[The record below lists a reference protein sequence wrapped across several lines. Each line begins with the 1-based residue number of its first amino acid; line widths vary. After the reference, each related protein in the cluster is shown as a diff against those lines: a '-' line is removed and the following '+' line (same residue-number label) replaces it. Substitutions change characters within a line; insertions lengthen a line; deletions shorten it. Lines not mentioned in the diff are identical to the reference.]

1 MWYNIFMKY
10 ETLAKVMG
18 NTLPM
23 ARYQELHPHYENAM
37 RAANITNVNRA
48 AMFAAQ
54 LRHESVGLKYME
66 EIASGS
72 AYEGRSDLENIYP
85 GDGVRFKGRG
95 PIQLTGR
102 KNYRAFTQWAN
113 ANGYSNID
121 FEAEPTKLSE
131 PKWGFLAASYY
142 WVVSRPN
149 LNKWSDEKNVLN
161 ASREINGWVE
171 RPNGLAERTSFFNEI
186 LAFGT
191 ALLPGDGGYM
201 STTAV
206 LDYPRDQVAQ
216 DTYYN
221 CGPASAQTVIRAK
234 TGNLLREVD
243 LGAELKTH
251 EGGTDWIGQ
260 FPAVFNKHMPG
271 AEYRSVE
278 MPNDPPTQAQKD
290 RLWDNIK
297 NSIDAGYGVVANIVA
312 QPSNYPRAVAPSTI
326 SPAYRGGTVYHYIA
340 IMGYDSNSP
349 DGIKAVWVAD
359 SGFDPFG
366 YWMSFDQL
374 ATLIPPKGYAYSTAT
389 PIQNTI
395 AEGLFM
401 SLSPERQEDLAN
413 KIDRIYHELTH
424 EFQSRYEKD
433 GVQSEFRDT
442 LVGYELEG
450 DRKVED
456 IHANMLPEIYRVLLN
471 IQGHTVD
478 RKGK

>member
-1 MWYNIFMKY
+1 MKY
-10 ETLAKVMG
+10 ETLAKIMG
-18 NTLPM
+18 NTLPLS
-23 ARYQELHPHYENAM
+23 RYRELHPHYENAM
-37 RAANITNVNRA
+37 KAANITNINRS

-54 LRHESVGLKYME
+54 LRHESSGLKYME
-66 EIASGS
+66 EIASGA
-72 AYEGRSDLENIYP
+72 AYEGRKDLGNTYP

-102 KNYRAFTQWAN
+102 NNYRAFTKWAN
-113 ANGYSNID
+113 ANGHSNID
-121 FEAEPTKLSE
+121 FEANPTRLSE

-161 ASREINGWVE
+161 ASREINGWVA
-171 RPNGLAERTSFFNEI
+171 RPNGLAERTQFFNEI
-186 LAFGT
+186 LKFGT
-191 ALLPGDGGYM
+191 AILPGNGDYM
-201 STTAV
+201 STAV
-206 LDYPRDQVAQ
+206 RLDYPRDQVFQ

-234 TGNLLREVD
+234 TGTLLSEVA
-243 LGAELKTH
+243 LGVELKTH
-251 EGGTDWIGQ
+251 RGGTDWIGQ
-260 FPAVFNKHMPG
+260 FPAVLNKHLPG
-271 AEYRSVE
+271 AGYKSVE
-278 MPNDPPTQAQKD
+278 MPNDPPSKAQKD
-290 RLWDNIK
+290 ALWDHIK

-312 QPSNYPRAVAPSTI
+312 PPSNYPRAVSPSTI
-326 SPAYRGGTVYHYIA
+326 SPKYKGGTVYHYFA
-340 IMGYDSNSP
+340 VMGYDPKNP

-389 PIQNTI
+389 PVKKTTDDNI

-401 SLSPERQEDLAN
+401 SLSKERQEDLAS
-413 KIDRIYHELTH
+413 KIDKIYHELVYK
-424 EFQSRYEKD
+424 FQSRYEKD
-433 GVQSEFRDT
+433 GVQSNFRDT
-442 LVGYELEG
+442 LVGYGLEN

-456 IHANMLPEIYRVLLN
+456 IHVNMLPEIYRILLN
-471 IQGHTVD
+471 IQDQTSD